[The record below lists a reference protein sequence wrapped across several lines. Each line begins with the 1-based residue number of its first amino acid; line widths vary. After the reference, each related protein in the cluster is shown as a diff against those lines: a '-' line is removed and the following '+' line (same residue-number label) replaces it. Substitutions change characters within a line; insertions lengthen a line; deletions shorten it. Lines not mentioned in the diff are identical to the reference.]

1 MTYKEKYA
9 WFYNTPEWKKLRKY
23 KFNEADGLC
32 EQCWKN
38 GIVEQGIEVH
48 HKVPIEKNWERRL
61 DYTNLILL
69 CPDCHNH
76 EHNRESEL
84 QKFLNDFDNL

>member
-1 MTYKEKYA
+1 MTYKEKYS

-38 GIVEQGIEVH
+38 GIVEQGIEVY
-48 HKVPIEKNWERRL
+48 HKVPIEKNKRTTKDVSKINMVYVKRK
-61 DYTNLILL
+61 N
-69 CPDCHNH
+69 
-76 EHNRESEL
+76 
-84 QKFLNDFDNL
+84 KMV